1 MQNWSRVKQF
11 QDEYNKGWMI
21 GSAQKE
27 NEIYLDSVAGKFNT
41 LKENLKGILTNNV
54 STGMFKDILDGANKV
69 VVAVD
74 KISQALGKIGTV
86 GAIAGI
92 ASMVKSFKEFGN
104 LDFFSGG
111 GKIGILDTGFIGT
124 LSSGFTNLKSILSS
138 VWTGMAQGSGVMGTL
153 KGGLSGLS
161 VGLAE
166 TGVKAKLAQVG
177 MGLLNGVLT
186 GVAVAVA
193 ITAIKGLVTEFD
205 NWINKS
211 DKVVESSKNMQ
222 QSIQSEMQSL
232 NTQKSSLS
240 AIAKEYDTLAQK
252 SNKTAEEMQRLSEL
266 KKQIA
271 EISPDLV
278 VGYDAN
284 NDPILALKG
293 SLTSYVAELDTAIAK
308 QKELYDQETYIQ
320 AREMMKENE
329 KTQGKST
336 LDWMKQGNT
345 DWLNNRTDKNQIMND
360 NQEIIQSYKD
370 VSHTIDDYQKNAE
383 QRHNQVAQ
391 SVQQASQMQ
400 RDNFERDALIQQHY
414 LNQWAQNTK
423 LSTDEAKSAF
433 ATFFTDLDWG
443 RATEE
448 QANNMA
454 MGLQRLEGV
463 TATST
468 TQMSAKFQQMTAEA
482 KKAFDDTG
490 AIQKYGQEL
499 ANIARES
506 GKFDLTS
513 WSGYLDEVN
522 QRFSDGEMSMEQYR
536 HALGYVADAMEHLT
550 GVDASQWL
558 ESFVDLGSV
567 TANLESAG
575 SGINKFMQA
584 YNTSMSDL
592 RKGDSFAVAV
602 KEQFD
607 NMVNFG
613 KNLSYKIEKDIP
625 VTVDWL
631 LEQRNDLPKQVQ
643 STIDAVTADGKVSN
657 IEKHLMLAVTT
668 EIQNEGQ
675 LKKETVDNLQKI
687 FDGDLSELDMNAKIK
702 IGDTEFVVKDLVK
715 IREEAEKTK
724 GGLEKIGDIDFSNVG
739 SAELKTQIEEVRS
752 AIEGIDNTNIRVA
765 MDAQGFEK
773 REEIEITQELIEG
786 IDGEEAKV
794 AFIAEAGEFIKGTTS
809 VQDAINNLPPELKL
823 KYQIGIEG
831 DAELEALNAKY
842 QALPKEVQTVITA
855 EGSDYTMHDLE
866 EIQSLCDLLGGETV
880 SMLLQLEG
888 GAEAIHTADTT
899 EGRLKAL
906 ADILA
911 QPGVEIEGKDE
922 IIKTIDEI
930 CKGLDEADEKT
941 AEPEVDPKTEE
952 GKQEIEEIEDKVD
965 SVNDKKAEPE
975 VNPKTEEGEKKL
987 STMEEK
993 MDKLD
998 GKNTESNHTANSDD
1012 SQLDETQEKIHELTQ
1027 DTHGKI
1033 TVHAETSEVVQA
1045 QVDKDRLEVD
1055 GKAITRVQVD
1065 GQGYYDVAI
1074 NDKGQLEVN
1083 GVAQTTIDVQNGEA
1097 LKFAINDKGELE
1109 VNGIA
1114 VTGVEINGKESLYE
1128 TKQEKEELEQD
1139 GEATTTINTEDGQ
1152 VDETGNKID
1161 ELDGKSVETEVK
1173 MTMKETIDNILSKLG
1188 LNKHD
1193 VNIEISVKA
1202 NTSEATKQINSITSA
1217 KPGAVTIDVKAPQ
1230 ADSVKSKLDSLT
1242 SKTSSTLT
1250 VNVTAPNLSKIKS
1263 DVDALASKSIGTKSF
1278 TVSANGLA
1286 DVTNKINTLANRKI
1300 ATKTFTVNCTDNATS
1315 KLNAIINKKIATKT
1329 FSINCTDNASS
1340 KISSVQGKKISD
1352 KKFTINC
1359 TDSATS
1365 KVNKVQG
1372 LKISNKSF
1380 TISCKDNASGTIRSI
1395 KSAMSGLGNKTV
1407 TITVKKKEVKSK
1419 TVSEPRVVDGVG
1431 MSAPRIA
1438 NEQGYVASANNI
1450 ARATDNMNG
1459 SMVSAMANSV
1469 NTYANTGYTI
1479 RALKADVDLLTN
1491 ISAVIEKI
1499 TANLNKL
1506 KAQQERTWGNS
1517 EVKLLQ
1523 QQITLL
1529 SEQQRLTKATEDN
1542 MKQMA
1547 DYLRSS
1553 LRDKGFT
1560 FNNDGS
1566 IDNYNAKLIS
1576 MTENVENLKKK
1587 MDAYTGDSESYKKSL
1602 SDAYNKANDAL
1613 TQTKEQL
1620 DEYLD
1625 ITFNGIPDAQTEWEQ
1640 LKNSIADAKAEIIK
1654 ATHEARVFTDVISS
1668 ELREAVLEKFD
1679 TQIDILEVKMDLSG
1693 FDDQMKYLE
1702 QQIDLMNKA
1711 MDKTDKLIGSM
1722 TNQRNW
1728 AKDTLL
1734 NQGFEFDHD
1743 GNIENAEARLEK
1755 LRDSLSTAEYEALK
1769 EIYDEYVEIHYS
1781 TLPDLEKQW
1790 WDYKASIE
1798 ETKKEMEEIEKQ
1810 VEEFKNNAKVDTLE
1824 KSYEHL
1830 NEQLEL
1836 LETRYDNAISTKD
1849 KTRLLMEQLRLMRQ
1863 IKAEQQELT
1872 YEYNEQAYILR
1883 NELSAKG
1890 IKFDHYGSIT
1900 NLEQIMNSLSNLD
1913 DMEELQDLADSY
1925 NDMWSNFNEGKT
1937 EAEELEQQIK
1947 DLNDEMLSI
1956 QKELENFKITT
1967 WTDKLSN
1974 GLKILENDLEKL
1986 QNSADLAGTNMS
1998 KNWDKQVDKINE
2010 LRNKTAEM
2018 ISFYKRRQNQLIGD
2032 LSSYGFE
2039 FNKDG
2044 SIDNYYE
2051 KLTQLKEAMSE
2062 TQFELLNESLEEYF
2076 DINLETIPDLQ
2087 NQLIDYEKELQDI
2100 AEEKLD
2106 IAKDIEDEITE
2117 MIEKQVEDRI
2127 EEIEKERDA
2136 RIEALEKAKKAYEKF
2151 RDEADYKDDYNEQLQ
2166 TVQDLQAQV
2175 EIAKRDTSLAGQKR
2189 LQELM
2194 EELEE
2199 EQKNLQELVRDKVD
2213 QDINDMFDNE
2223 MDRLEEDAEKEIE
2236 GLEEAWSSSKIA
2248 EAVKQALAT
2257 GVFEDIDGNIMALD
2271 KALMDFA
2278 KNSEDYLG
2286 IMGDKMR
2293 SELIDNLGIALE
2305 TVKELESIYKSLSID
2320 DNQYLNSSKQML
2332 SSSIKT
2338 ADVNEISRGSLLNN
2352 VSIDSPININV
2363 HGNADAT
2370 TISEMQ
2376 DMLESHT
2383 KQMYNEILKYVK

>member
-54 STGMFKDILDGANKV
+54 STSMFKDILDGANKV
-69 VVAVD
+69 VVAID

-138 VWTGMAQGSGVMGTL
+138 VWSGMAQGSGVMGTL

-161 VGLAE
+161 AGLAE

-193 ITAIKGLVTEFD
+193 ITAIKGLVTAFD
-205 NWINKS
+205 EWINKS

-271 EISPDLV
+271 EIAPDLV
-278 VGYDAN
+278 AGYDAN

-293 SLTSYVAELDTAIAK
+293 SLTSYVAELDNAIAK
-308 QKELYDQETYIQ
+308 QQELYNQETYIQ

-360 NQEIIQSYKD
+360 NKQIVDSYAS
-370 VSHTIDDYQKNAE
+370 VSETVEEYQKIAE
-383 QRHNQVAQ
+383 QSHNKVAE
-391 SVQQASQMQ
+391 SVQHASQLQ
-400 RDNFERDALIQQHY
+400 RENLERDATIQQHY
-414 LNQWAQNTK
+414 LNQWAKNTK
-423 LSTDEAKSAF
+423 LSTEEAKSAF

-448 QANNMA
+448 QANQMA

-468 TQMSAKFQQMTAEA
+468 TQMSAKYQQLTAEA
-482 KKAFDDTG
+482 KKAFEDTG
-490 AIQKYGQEL
+490 AIQKYGQTLED
-499 ANIARES
+499 IARKS
-506 GKFDLTS
+506 GQFDLNS

-522 QRFSDGEMSMEQYR
+522 QRFSDGEMSMKQYE
-536 HALGYVADAMEHLT
+536 HALTYVADAMEHLT
-550 GVDASQWL
+550 GISADTWL

-567 TANLESAG
+567 TANLESTA
-575 SGINKFMQA
+575 SGINKFMDA
-584 YNTSMSDL
+584 YGTSMSKF
-592 RKGDSFAVAV
+592 RSGDSFAVAV

-607 NMVNFG
+607 ALTNFN
-613 KNLSYKIEKDIP
+613 KNLQYMSKQEIPIE
-625 VTVDWL
+625 VEWL
-631 LEQRNDLPKQVQ
+631 LEEKGNLPKQVQ
-643 STIDAVTADGKVSN
+643 DLIDAVGIDGQ
-657 IEKHLMLAVTT
+657 VTPLEQRLLIACST
-668 EIQNEGQ
+668 EIENEGQ
-675 LKKETVDNLQKI
+675 LKTETVETLQKI
-687 FDGDLSELDMNAKIK
+687 FEGDTANLDMNAEIT
-702 IGDTEFVVKDLVK
+702 IGNSKFAVKELMEIYDTAKQ
-715 IREEAEKTK
+715 TK
-724 GGLEKIGDIDFSNVG
+724 GGLEELNNIDIGDVG
-739 SAELKTQIEEVRS
+739 ATELKTQIEEVRN

-773 REEIEITQELIEG
+773 REEIEITQELIKG
-786 IDGEEAKV
+786 IDGEEAQV
-794 AFIAEAGEFIKGTTS
+794 AFIAEAGEFIKGATS
-809 VQDAINNLPPELKL
+809 VQDAIDNLPPELKL

-880 SMLLQLEG
+880 AMLLQLEG

-906 ADILA
+906 ANILA
-911 QPGVEIEGKDE
+911 QPGVEIEGKDK
-922 IIKTIDEI
+922 IIKLIDEI
-930 CKGLDEADEKT
+930 CEGLDEVDEKT

-952 GKQEIEEIEDKVD
+952 GKQEIEEVGEKVD
-965 SVNDKKAEPE
+965 EVNDKTAEPE

-998 GKNTESNHTANSDD
+998 GRNSESNHTANSDD
-1012 SQLDETQEKIHELTQ
+1012 SQLDETEQKIERLTQ

-1033 TVHAETSEVVQA
+1033 TVHAETEEVVQA

-1097 LKFAINDKGELE
+1097 LKLAINEKGELE

-1152 VDETGNKID
+1152 VDETADKIED
-1161 ELDGKSVETEVK
+1161 LDGKDVETEVK
-1173 MTMKETIDNILSKLG
+1173 MTMKETIDSILSKLG
-1188 LNKHD
+1188 LNKHN
-1193 VNIEISVKA
+1193 VNIEIKVTA
-1202 NTSEATKQINSITSA
+1202 NTAEATKQINSITSA
-1217 KPGAVTIDVKAPQ
+1217 KPGTVTIDVKAPQ

-1242 SKTSSTLT
+1242 SKSSHSFT
-1250 VNVTAPNLSKIKS
+1250 VNITAPNLSTIKS
-1263 DVDALASKSIGTKSF
+1263 DVDTLASKSIPTKSF
-1278 TVSANGLA
+1278 TVSANGLS
-1286 DVTNKINTLANRKI
+1286 DVTNRVNTLANRTI
-1300 ATKTFTVNCTDNATS
+1300 PTKTFAVNCTDNAS
-1315 KLNAIINKKIATKT
+1315 GKLNSIAGKVIPTKT
-1329 FSINCTDNASS
+1329 FAINCNDNASS
-1340 KISSVQGKKISD
+1340 KISSVQSKKISD
-1352 KKFTINC
+1352 KKFTISC
-1359 TDSATS
+1359 TDR
-1365 KVNKVQG
+1365 
-1372 LKISNKSF
+1372 
-1380 TISCKDNASGTIRSI
+1380 ASGTIRSI

-1407 TITVKKKEVKSK
+1407 TITVRKKEVKGPA
-1419 TVSEPRVVDGVG
+1419 VSEPRVVDGVG
-1431 MSAPRIA
+1431 MSTPRIA

-1506 KAQQERTWGNS
+1506 KAQQERTWGSS

-1523 QQITLL
+1523 QQISLL
-1529 SEQQRLTKATEDN
+1529 EQQQKLTKATEDN
-1542 MKQMA
+1542 MKKMA
-1547 DYLRSS
+1547 DALRGS

-1566 IDNYNAKLIS
+1566 IDNYNTKLIS
-1576 MTENVENLKKK
+1576 MTENVEKLKKK
-1587 MDAYTGDSESYKKSL
+1587 MDDYTGDSESYKKKL
-1602 SDAYNKANDAL
+1602 SDAYNKANDEL
-1613 TQTKEQL
+1613 TKTKDQL
-1620 DEYLD
+1620 SEYLD

-1654 ATHEARVFTDVISS
+1654 ATHEARVFTDVINS
-1668 ELREAVLEKFD
+1668 ELREAILEKFD
-1679 TQIDILEVKMDLSG
+1679 TQIDILDIKMDLGG
-1693 FDDQMKYLE
+1693 FDDQIVYITE
-1702 QQIDLMNKA
+1702 QIDLMNQA
-1711 MDKTDKLIGSM
+1711 MEKTNGLIASM
-1722 TNQRNW
+1722 TNQKSW

-1743 GNIENAEARLEK
+1743 GNIKNAESKLKK

-1790 WDYKASIE
+1790 WEYKSAIE
-1798 ETKKEMEEIEKQ
+1798 EAEKEIEEIEKQ
-1810 VEEFKNNAKVDTLE
+1810 LEEFKNNAKVDTLE

-1849 KTRLLMEQLRLMRQ
+1849 KSRLLLEQLKLMRQ

-1925 NDMWSNFNEGKT
+1925 NDMWSNFNEGKK

-1974 GLKILENDLEKL
+1974 GLKILENEFDKL
-1986 QNSADLAGTNMS
+1986 QNSADLAGTNMNR
-1998 KNWDKQVDKINE
+1998 NWDKQVDKINE

-2018 ISFYKRRQNQLIGD
+2018 ISFYKQRQIQLMGD
-2032 LSSYGFE
+2032 LSNYGFE

-2076 DINLETIPDLQ
+2076 DINLETIPELK

-2100 AEEKLD
+2100 AEERLD
-2106 IAKDIEDEITE
+2106 IAEEIEDEITE

-2271 KALMDFA
+2271 KALMNFA

-2320 DNQYLNSSKQML
+2320 DNQYLNSSKQLL